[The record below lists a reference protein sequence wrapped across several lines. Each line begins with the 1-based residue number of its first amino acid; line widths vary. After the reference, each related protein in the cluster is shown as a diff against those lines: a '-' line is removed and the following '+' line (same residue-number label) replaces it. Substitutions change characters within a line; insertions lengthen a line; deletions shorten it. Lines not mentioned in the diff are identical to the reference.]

1 MSCAKLRIAIL
12 KSLPALLLLLA
23 APPLLAAEVHKFDM
37 GPPGSA
43 AGAGYR
49 LVTKDT
55 LYSKEAG
62 FGWKR
67 LTISLSKSGRLPS
80 L

>member
-1 MSCAKLRIAIL
+1 MSCSKLQIAIL
-12 KSLPALLLLLA
+12 KSLPALLLLA

-37 GPPGSA
+37 GPPESA
-43 AGAGYR
+43 GERGYK
-49 LVTKDT
+49 LVAKDT
-55 LYSKEAG
+55 VYSKEAG

-67 LTISLSKSGRLPS
+67 PTILLSKPGRSPS